1 MKEKQFI
8 YLVYWDS
15 FAQDTY
21 LYGSTVYFE
30 ENRYV
35 HYENEMMPPGTVI
48 KKWYSEVNYQAKRV
62 EPQLPVLEV
71 GETYEFR
78 SFLNVTPDKGVK
90 LRVRFYNQQ
99 NEEMGV
105 QILEEKVEKVFVP
118 PRTYRYELEL
128 IHTGA
133 RRMDFHHIEI
143 QKSTEAKKNRRKE
156 GGEHLNVLALEPK
169 GRCCE
174 IPDNKLLKRFG
185 NLYITTADALEAFE
199 LGDGKLDSLVD
210 DLPEGSVR
218 VIGYGDVS
226 DRAAY
231 QYARYVG
238 KDTRAYVYRDG
249 GFIQGRHLVIYGK
262 KETEASKT
270 QLWESLISPDERLAE
285 VVM

>member
-133 RRMDFHHIEI
+133 RKMDFHHIEI

-174 IPDNKLLKRFG
+174 IPDSKLLKRFG

>member
-174 IPDNKLLKRFG
+174 IPDSKLLKRFG

>member
-133 RRMDFHHIEI
+133 RRMEFHHIEI

-174 IPDNKLLKRFG
+174 IPDSKLLKRFG

>member
-133 RRMDFHHIEI
+133 RRMEFHHIEI

-174 IPDNKLLKRFG
+174 IPDSKILKRFG